1 MIQSVFIL
9 LGSTSDEDFF
19 NVKEEGIRKV
29 KGLASR
35 MKEILDQVQA

>member
-19 NVKEEGIRKV
+19 NVKEEGITRFEWDL
-29 KGLASR
+29 GNL
-35 MKEILDQVQA
+35 